1 MQDLLGAFAFMRQNV
16 GYVQSMSYIAAMFLL
31 YSSGLFFAKAPP
43 HSSGS
48 YSDSPFDAFV
58 AFSNVII
65 RPFFQNYFKRREVRC
80 SKNSKQSRMYFA
92 HFALQQEHLEQR
104 HHAFERIFKG
114 SATDM
119 SRHAIVF
126 SRLIRLP
133 LQQICQNFTT
143 DLKC

>member
-1 MQDLLGAFAFMRQNV
+1 MHLPSCAKTWATSKACHTSLPCFSCTPPASSLPMHRLTHPAATPTRRLMPSWRFQ
-16 GYVQSMSYIAAMFLL
+16 MS
-31 YSSGLFFAKAPP
+31 SSAHFSRITSRGER
-43 HSSGS
+43 
-48 YSDSPFDAFV
+48 FV
-58 AFSNVII
+58 AARTPNK
-65 RPFFQNYFKRREVRC
+65 FFQT
-80 SKNSKQSRMYFA
+80 RMYFA